1 MQKSEAQSYVPVQSL
16 TINPFTSMMM
26 PSFQD
31 YEKSKQLNQK
41 LVASHFAMV
50 STGYVFYPGANAF
63 YVSAPIGW
71 QLTRQLNKNLYA
83 FGGVYAAPTW
93 TSFNTAF
100 MNSPYNKSYPG
111 AMYPNNYFSI
121 NPGVYMGLMYVNE
134 AGTFSISG
142 SIHAQNGGYP
152 VYPAPSRNTRK

>member
-1 MQKSEAQSYVPVQSL
+1 
-16 TINPFTSMMM
+16 MMM

-142 SIHAQNGGYP
+142 SIHAQGGGYP